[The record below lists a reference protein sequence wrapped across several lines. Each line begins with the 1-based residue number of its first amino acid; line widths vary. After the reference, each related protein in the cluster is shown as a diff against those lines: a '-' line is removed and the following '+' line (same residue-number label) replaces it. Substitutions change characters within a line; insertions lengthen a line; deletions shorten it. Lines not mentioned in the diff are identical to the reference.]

1 MPVLETPLIAATGKL
16 ASSDKSS
23 SATSIGHTDAGDIPL
38 FLLQAYYSDGASES
52 QVSYD
57 YREGGVPRISR

>member
-38 FLLQAYYSDGASES
+38 FLLQHITLTEHPKVKSPMTMVKES
-52 QVSYD
+52 FLA
-57 YREGGVPRISR
+57 